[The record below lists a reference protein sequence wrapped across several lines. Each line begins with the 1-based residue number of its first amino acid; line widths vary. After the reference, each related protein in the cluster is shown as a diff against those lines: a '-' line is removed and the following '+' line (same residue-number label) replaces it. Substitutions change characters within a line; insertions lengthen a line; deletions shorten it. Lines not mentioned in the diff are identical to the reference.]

1 MSETDALPEIW
12 MGFEDFT
19 AKYHDLQR
27 AGKALSDAASGG
39 DMKKMK
45 QAFGALGKSC
55 NGCHKGYVN

>member
-19 AKYHDLQR
+19 AKYQGLQR

-39 DMKKMK
+39 NMEKMK
-45 QAFGALGKSC
+45 HRLSVPLERVARGATKAI
-55 NGCHKGYVN
+55 